1 MSGVAGAFV
10 CSSGET
16 LPSVFDQLERMIPT
30 LSLRGQADVVVAACM
45 PTRGIQ
51 YRRALPLD
59 DNSVRIDCVER
70 DSSFRPRVAIAQIR
84 SGSQAIGGDCDV
96 RPSPVRTRASR
107 HFAISLDGAI
117 VNAHELRDELL
128 AHERLIDV
136 HTDSDLLL
144 KWIERSCER
153 DYWRHGLPA
162 DYEAIFRELDDRIDG
177 AISALLIDRDGN
189 LVAYRNRSGL
199 RPLETM
205 RSDNGFLLFASENCA
220 FAGFEGESRQLLAG
234 RIQHVDGK
242 TGQIVDRSV
251 NKENCRAK
259 LCAYETLYLGSPN
272 TSIQGHSHLETR
284 YKIGFALGSIVARRL
299 RAEQST
305 TPIIVSSMP
314 NTGAPYADGLFASLA
329 KQGMLAERCDVLT
342 TQFLERTLI
351 DTAGDRRSR
360 IAKKYRVSQ
369 PGVAGRTIVIV
380 DEALI
385 RGDTSQA
392 VTAMLHD
399 AGAKAAHWA
408 IGSPPIVAPN
418 YYGIGIETLD
428 ELAFW
433 QALKRLR
440 PKLSA
445 KCLRFHQMEPRA
457 LRAIESE
464 IAAATKA
471 ATITYLPFRALVSL
485 LAHRQEH
492 IDLSAFTLEMPTA
505 AGRQRAHRNLKALL
519 AAIPIPLPLEFGS

>member
-1 MSGVAGAFV
+1 
-10 CSSGET
+10 
-16 LPSVFDQLERMIPT
+16 
-30 LSLRGQADVVVAACM
+30 M

-199 RPLETM
+199 RPLETI
-205 RSDNGFLLFASENCA
+205 RTDNGFLLFASENCA

-242 TGQIVDRSV
+242 TG
-251 NKENCRAK
+251 
-259 LCAYETLYLGSPN
+259 
-272 TSIQGHSHLETR
+272 
-284 YKIGFALGSIVARRL
+284 
-299 RAEQST
+299 
-305 TPIIVSSMP
+305 
-314 NTGAPYADGLFASLA
+314 
-329 KQGMLAERCDVLT
+329 
-342 TQFLERTLI
+342 
-351 DTAGDRRSR
+351 
-360 IAKKYRVSQ
+360 
-369 PGVAGRTIVIV
+369 
-380 DEALI
+380 
-385 RGDTSQA
+385 
-392 VTAMLHD
+392 
-399 AGAKAAHWA
+399 
-408 IGSPPIVAPN
+408 
-418 YYGIGIETLD
+418 
-428 ELAFW
+428 
-433 QALKRLR
+433 
-440 PKLSA
+440 
-445 KCLRFHQMEPRA
+445 
-457 LRAIESE
+457 
-464 IAAATKA
+464 
-471 ATITYLPFRALVSL
+471 
-485 LAHRQEH
+485 
-492 IDLSAFTLEMPTA
+492 
-505 AGRQRAHRNLKALL
+505 
-519 AAIPIPLPLEFGS
+519 